1 MADIRAHPE
10 QDEEHEGAS
19 PGELLI
25 EAARRNNTDLLK
37 EVLSSCKSEDEA
49 AKLLNETKSV
59 LGNYVY
65 HEAALRGNYEI
76 IDTLLDQPG
85 FECDPI
91 SRIEGDTP
99 LHSAI
104 RYINSHFST
113 SPTNAELSTFASE
126 LISMMIEAGSDPKLK
141 NKANLTPYQLV
152 DPRNETLRQQIQDA
166 VDVEMMRGDYI
177 EEREEGDGRGD
188 GGGDGGEDGEE
199 DGDVGSGSDSDFDPE
214 EYRREKERRDRERR
228 AAAGAN
234 GGA

>member
-1 MADIRAHPE
+1 MADIRSHPE

-37 EVLSSCKSEDEA
+37 EVIDGCKSEEEA
-49 AKLLNETKSV
+49 AKLLNETKTV

-76 IDTLLDQPG
+76 IDALLDHPG

-104 RYINSHFST
+104 RYINTMFSE
-113 SPTNAELSTFASE
+113 SPSNQDIQNFASE

-152 DPRNETLRQQIQDA
+152 DPRNEKLRQQIQDA
-166 VDVEMMRGDYI
+166 IDVETMRGDYI
-177 EEREEGDGRGD
+177 ETRDEYDEVV
-188 GGGDGGEDGEE
+188 
-199 DGDVGSGSDSDFDPE
+199 DGDVGSASDSDFDPE
-214 EYRREKERRDRERR
+214 EYRREKERRDKAKRE
-228 AAAGAN
+228 N

>member
-1 MADIRAHPE
+1 MADIRSHPE

-37 EVLSSCKSEDEA
+37 EVIDGCKSEEEA
-49 AKLLNETKSV
+49 AKLLNETKTV

-76 IDTLLDQPG
+76 IDALLDHPG

-104 RYINSHFST
+104 RYINTLFSE
-113 SPTNAELSTFASE
+113 SPSNPDIQTFASE

-152 DPRNETLRQQIQDA
+152 DPRNEKLRQQIQDA
-166 VDVEMMRGDYI
+166 IDVETMRGDYI
-177 EEREEGDGRGD
+177 ETRDEYDEEIG
-188 GGGDGGEDGEE
+188 GEE
-199 DGDVGSGSDSDFDPE
+199 DGDVGSASDSDFDPE
-214 EYRREKERRDRERR
+214 EYRREKERRDKAKRE
-228 AAAGAN
+228 N